1 MPPPVIL
8 HYFDRSLKNTWTWS
22 KPRKVSWFLNFHSK
36 NIDFDA
42 YHIFVKLQWSEIE
55 YIEWAK
61 RVIPKIWMSKTRDS
75 LNLKLGWMKFCND
88 MNQKR
93 CASKNV
99 LTRNF
104 TKMQKSEKR
113 KIKIPPTM
121 IRTSFFNTNYEGVHI
136 ENRKRK
142 AKPKSQIRPTI
153 NSVTGSRYR
162 ITSAPLT
169 SQGVNPKRS

>member
-1 MPPPVIL
+1 
-8 HYFDRSLKNTWTWS
+8 
-22 KPRKVSWFLNFHSK
+22 
-36 NIDFDA
+36 
-42 YHIFVKLQWSEIE
+42 
-55 YIEWAK
+55 
-61 RVIPKIWMSKTRDS
+61 MSKT

-99 LTRNF
+99 LTRNL

-121 IRTSFFNTNYEGVHI
+121 IRTSFFNTKYEWRHI

-142 AKPKSQIRPTI
+142 AKPKSQIPPTI
-153 NSVTGSRYR
+153 NSVTDSRYR
-162 ITSAPLT
+162 ITSAPLSAAT
-169 SQGVNPKRS
+169 FAFHVSEFEIRLSRRVRTDRTCDRCSGNEISALRPDFQEN